1 MLALKSLVPLWS
13 SGTITRHSHNEGTA
27 SVARA
32 TTAGEHLEAEMEED
46 TTSDLLQS
54 SSATDVNA
62 LVRLEGV
69 SKEYEV
75 GDATVYA
82 LRGVSLNIP
91 EGQFV
96 VLLGPSGSGKTTLLN
111 LVGGLDAPS
120 RGRIWVGDSEITDMD
135 EASLTMYRRNT
146 VGFVFQF
153 FNLVPSL
160 TAGEN
165 VEMVA
170 ELTGNKDRAT
180 PALRSV
186 GLSERI
192 DHFPAQLSGGEQ
204 QRVAIARAL
213 AKGPSILLG
222 DEPTGDLDY
231 DTGKMILGLMRDI
244 NRSESTTMLIVTHNV
259 AISRMADRVI
269 RMRSGEIVEDTLIRD
284 PIRPEDLEW

>member
-1 MLALKSLVPLWS
+1 MHESIPYP
-13 SGTITRHSHNEGTA
+13 TA
-27 SVARA
+27 TEV
-32 TTAGEHLEAEMEED
+32 
-46 TTSDLLQS
+46 
-54 SSATDVNA
+54 
-62 LVRLEGV
+62 LVRLEAV
-69 SKEYEV
+69 AKEYEV
-75 GDATVYA
+75 GDAVIYA
-82 LRGVSLNIP
+82 LRDVSLDIL

-111 LVGGLDAPS
+111 MVGGLDAPT
-120 RGRIWVGDSEITDMD
+120 RGRIWVGDGEITGMD
-135 EASLTMYRRNT
+135 EASLTLYRRRS

-170 ELTGNKDRAT
+170 ELTGNKGNAI

-186 GLSERI
+186 GLGERI
-192 DHFPAQLSGGEQ
+192 GNFPAQLSGGEQ

-231 DTGKMILGLMRDI
+231 ETGKMILALMRRI
-244 NRSESTTMLIVTHNV
+244 NRSENTTMLIVTHNA

-269 RMRSGEIVEDTLIRD
+269 RMRSGEIIEDTIIEN
-284 PIRPEDLEW
+284 PIMPEDLEW

>member
-1 MLALKSLVPLWS
+1 MDRQDGVIA
-13 SGTITRHSHNEGTA
+13 
-27 SVARA
+27 
-32 TTAGEHLEAEMEED
+32 
-46 TTSDLLQS
+46 
-54 SSATDVNA
+54 
-62 LVRLEGV
+62 RLEGV
-69 SKEYEV
+69 TKQYEM
-75 GDATVYA
+75 GDAVVYA
-82 LRGVSLNIP
+82 LRDVSLDIQ

-111 LVGGLDAPS
+111 MIGGLDVPT
-120 RGRIWVGDSEITDMD
+120 RGQIWVGGSEITNMN
-135 EASLTMYRRNT
+135 EASLTMYRRKQ
-146 VGFVFQF
+146 VGFIFQF

-170 ELTGNKDRAT
+170 ELTGNKRNAV

-186 GLSERI
+186 GLGDRI
-192 DHFPAQLSGGEQ
+192 GHFPAQLSGGEQ

-231 DTGKMILGLMRDI
+231 ETGKMILGLMRHI
-244 NRSESTTMLIVTHNV
+244 NRSENATILLVTHNV

-269 RMRSGEIVEDTLIRD
+269 RMRSGEIVEDRAVEN
-284 PIRPEDLEW
+284 PIHPEDLEW

>member
-1 MLALKSLVPLWS
+1 MDRQDGV
-13 SGTITRHSHNEGTA
+13 I
-27 SVARA
+27 AR
-32 TTAGEHLEAEMEED
+32 LD
-46 TTSDLLQS
+46 S
-54 SSATDVNA
+54 
-62 LVRLEGV
+62 V

-75 GDATVYA
+75 GDAIVYA
-82 LRGVSLNIP
+82 LREVSLDIL

-111 LVGGLDAPS
+111 MVGGLDAPTG
-120 RGRIWVGDSEITDMD
+120 GRIWVGGSEITNMD
-135 EASLTMYRRNT
+135 EASLTMYRRNR

-160 TAGEN
+160 TAREN

-170 ELTGNKDRAT
+170 ELTGNKHNAI
-180 PALRSV
+180 PALNSV

-231 DTGKMILGLMRDI
+231 DTGKMILGLMRRI
-244 NRSESTTMLIVTHNV
+244 NRSENATILLVTHNA

-269 RMRSGEIVEDTLIRD
+269 RMRSGEIIEDRAVEN
-284 PIRPEDLEW
+284 PIHPEDLEW

>member
-1 MLALKSLVPLWS
+1 MDIQNGVIA
-13 SGTITRHSHNEGTA
+13 
-27 SVARA
+27 
-32 TTAGEHLEAEMEED
+32 
-46 TTSDLLQS
+46 
-54 SSATDVNA
+54 
-62 LVRLEGV
+62 RLEGV
-69 SKEYEV
+69 SKQYEV
-75 GDATVYA
+75 GDAVVYA
-82 LRGVSLNIP
+82 LRDVSLDIQ

-111 LVGGLDAPS
+111 MLGGLDAPTH
-120 RGRIWVGDSEITDMD
+120 GRIWVGGSEITDMN
-135 EASLTMYRRNT
+135 EASLTMYRRKQ
-146 VGFVFQF
+146 VGFIFQF

-170 ELTGNKDRAT
+170 ELTGNKRNAI

-186 GLSERI
+186 GLGDRI
-192 DHFPAQLSGGEQ
+192 GHFPAQLSGGEQ

-231 DTGKMILGLMRDI
+231 ETGKMILGLMRHI
-244 NRSESTTMLIVTHNV
+244 NRSENATIILVTHNA

-269 RMRSGEIVEDTLIRD
+269 RMRSGEIIEDWAVEN
-284 PIRPEDLEW
+284 PIHPEDLVW

>member
-1 MLALKSLVPLWS
+1 MDRQDGVIA
-13 SGTITRHSHNEGTA
+13 
-27 SVARA
+27 
-32 TTAGEHLEAEMEED
+32 
-46 TTSDLLQS
+46 
-54 SSATDVNA
+54 
-62 LVRLEGV
+62 RLEGV
-69 SKEYEV
+69 TKQYEV
-75 GDATVYA
+75 GDAVVYA
-82 LRGVSLNIP
+82 LRDVSLDIQ

-111 LVGGLDAPS
+111 MIGGLDVPT
-120 RGRIWVGDSEITDMD
+120 RGQIWVGGSEITNMN
-135 EASLTMYRRNT
+135 EASLTMYRRKQ
-146 VGFVFQF
+146 VGFIFQF

-170 ELTGNKDRAT
+170 ELTGNKRNAI

-186 GLSERI
+186 GLGDRI
-192 DHFPAQLSGGEQ
+192 GHFPAQLSGGEQ

-231 DTGKMILGLMRDI
+231 ETGKMILGLMRRI
-244 NRSESTTMLIVTHNV
+244 NRSENATILLVTHNA

-269 RMRSGEIVEDTLIRD
+269 RMRSGEIVEDRAVEN

>member
-1 MLALKSLVPLWS
+1 MDRQDGVIA
-13 SGTITRHSHNEGTA
+13 
-27 SVARA
+27 
-32 TTAGEHLEAEMEED
+32 
-46 TTSDLLQS
+46 
-54 SSATDVNA
+54 
-62 LVRLEGV
+62 RLEGV
-69 SKEYEV
+69 TKQYEV
-75 GDATVYA
+75 GDAVVYA
-82 LRGVSLNIP
+82 LRDVSLDIQ

-111 LVGGLDAPS
+111 MIGGLDAPTH
-120 RGRIWVGDSEITDMD
+120 GRIWVGGSEITDMN
-135 EASLTMYRRNT
+135 EASLTMYRRKQ
-146 VGFVFQF
+146 VGFIFQF

-170 ELTGNKDRAT
+170 ELTGNKRNAV

-186 GLSERI
+186 GLGDRI
-192 DHFPAQLSGGEQ
+192 GHFPAQLSGGEQ

-231 DTGKMILGLMRDI
+231 ETGKMILGLMRRI
-244 NRSESTTMLIVTHNV
+244 NRSENATILLVTHNV

-269 RMRSGEIVEDTLIRD
+269 RMRSGEIVEDRAVEN
-284 PIRPEDLEW
+284 PIHPEDLEW

>member
-1 MLALKSLVPLWS
+1 MRESMPCPA
-13 SGTITRHSHNEGTA
+13 
-27 SVARA
+27 
-32 TTAGEHLEAEMEED
+32 AED
-46 TTSDLLQS
+46 
-54 SSATDVNA
+54 A

-75 GDATVYA
+75 GDAIVHA
-82 LRGVSLNIP
+82 LREVSLEIL

-111 LVGGLDAPS
+111 MIGGLDAPT
-120 RGRIWVGDSEITDMD
+120 RGRIWVGGSDITDMD
-135 EASLTMYRRNT
+135 ETSLTMYRRNS

-160 TAGEN
+160 TAVEN

-170 ELTGNKDRAT
+170 ELTGNRCNAI
-180 PALRSV
+180 PALMSV
-186 GLSERI
+186 GLGERI
-192 DHFPAQLSGGEQ
+192 DNFPAQLSGGEQ

-231 DTGKMILGLMRDI
+231 ETGKMILGLMRRI
-244 NRSESTTMLIVTHNV
+244 NRSENTTMLIVTHNV

-269 RMRSGEIVEDTLIRD
+269 RMRSGEIIEDTIIGN
-284 PIRPEDLEW
+284 PMPPEDLEW

>member
-1 MLALKSLVPLWS
+1 VIALKSLVPLWS
-13 SGTITRHSHNEGTA
+13 SGSITLHSHNEETA
-27 SVARA
+27 SVATIA
-32 TTAGEHLEAEMEED
+32 AGKRLEAEMEED

-82 LRGVSLNIP
+82 LRGVSLDIP

-120 RGRIWVGDSEITDMD
+120 RGRIWVGDSEITDLD
-135 EASLTMYRRNT
+135 ESSLTMYRRNT

-170 ELTGNKDRAT
+170 ELTGNKDRAK

-186 GLSERI
+186 GLNERI
-192 DHFPAQLSGGEQ
+192 NHFPSQLSGGEQ

-231 DTGKMILGLMRDI
+231 DTGKMILGLMRSI

>member
-1 MLALKSLVPLWS
+1 MDRQDGVIA
-13 SGTITRHSHNEGTA
+13 
-27 SVARA
+27 
-32 TTAGEHLEAEMEED
+32 
-46 TTSDLLQS
+46 
-54 SSATDVNA
+54 
-62 LVRLEGV
+62 RLEGV
-69 SKEYEV
+69 TKQYEV
-75 GDATVYA
+75 GDAVVYA
-82 LRGVSLNIP
+82 LRDVSLDIQ

-111 LVGGLDAPS
+111 MLGGLDAPTH
-120 RGRIWVGDSEITDMD
+120 GRIWVGGSEITDMN
-135 EASLTMYRRNT
+135 EASLTMYRRKQ
-146 VGFVFQF
+146 VGFIFQF

-170 ELTGNKDRAT
+170 ELTGNKRNAI

-186 GLSERI
+186 GLGDRI
-192 DHFPAQLSGGEQ
+192 GHFPAQLSGGEQ

-231 DTGKMILGLMRDI
+231 ETGKMILGLMRRI
-244 NRSESTTMLIVTHNV
+244 NRSENATILLVTHNV

-269 RMRSGEIVEDTLIRD
+269 RMRSGEIVEDRAVEN
-284 PIRPEDLEW
+284 PIHPEDLEW

>member
-1 MLALKSLVPLWS
+1 MDRQDGVIA
-13 SGTITRHSHNEGTA
+13 
-27 SVARA
+27 
-32 TTAGEHLEAEMEED
+32 
-46 TTSDLLQS
+46 
-54 SSATDVNA
+54 
-62 LVRLEGV
+62 RLEGV
-69 SKEYEV
+69 TKQYEV
-75 GDATVYA
+75 GDAIVYA
-82 LRGVSLNIP
+82 LRDVTLDIQ

-111 LVGGLDAPS
+111 MIGGLDIPT
-120 RGRIWVGDSEITDMD
+120 RGRIWVGGSEITDMN
-135 EASLTMYRRNT
+135 EASLTMYRRKQ
-146 VGFVFQF
+146 VGFIFQF

-170 ELTGNKDRAT
+170 ELTGNKRNAI

-186 GLSERI
+186 GLGDRI
-192 DHFPAQLSGGEQ
+192 GHFPAQLSGGEQ

-231 DTGKMILGLMRDI
+231 ETGKMILGLMRRI
-244 NRSESTTMLIVTHNV
+244 NRSENATILLVTHNV

-269 RMRSGEIVEDTLIRD
+269 RMRSGEIVEDRAVEN
-284 PIRPEDLEW
+284 PIHPEDLEW

>member
-1 MLALKSLVPLWS
+1 MTK
-13 SGTITRHSHNEGTA
+13 
-27 SVARA
+27 
-32 TTAGEHLEAEMEED
+32 
-46 TTSDLLQS
+46 Q
-54 SSATDVNA
+54 
-62 LVRLEGV
+62 
-69 SKEYEV
+69 YEV
-75 GDATVYA
+75 GDAVVYA
-82 LRGVSLNIP
+82 LRDVSLDIQ

-111 LVGGLDAPS
+111 MIGGLDVPT
-120 RGRIWVGDSEITDMD
+120 RGQIWVGGSEITNMN
-135 EASLTMYRRNT
+135 EASLTMYRRKQ
-146 VGFVFQF
+146 VGFIFQF

-170 ELTGNKDRAT
+170 ELTGNKRNAI

-186 GLSERI
+186 GLGDRI
-192 DHFPAQLSGGEQ
+192 GHFPAQLSGGEQ

-231 DTGKMILGLMRDI
+231 ETGKMILGLMRRI
-244 NRSESTTMLIVTHNV
+244 NRSENATILLVTHNV

-269 RMRSGEIVEDTLIRD
+269 RMRSGEIVEDRAVEN
-284 PIRPEDLEW
+284 PIHPEDLEW

>member
-1 MLALKSLVPLWS
+1 MDRQDGVIA
-13 SGTITRHSHNEGTA
+13 
-27 SVARA
+27 
-32 TTAGEHLEAEMEED
+32 
-46 TTSDLLQS
+46 
-54 SSATDVNA
+54 
-62 LVRLEGV
+62 RLEGV
-69 SKEYEV
+69 TKQYEM
-75 GDATVYA
+75 GDAVVYA
-82 LRGVSLNIP
+82 LRDVSLDIQ

-111 LVGGLDAPS
+111 MIGGLDVPT
-120 RGRIWVGDSEITDMD
+120 RGQIWVGGSEITNMN
-135 EASLTMYRRNT
+135 EASLTMYRRKQ
-146 VGFVFQF
+146 VGFIFQF

-170 ELTGNKDRAT
+170 ELTGNKRNAV

-186 GLSERI
+186 GLGDRI
-192 DHFPAQLSGGEQ
+192 GHFPAQLSGGEQ

-231 DTGKMILGLMRDI
+231 ETGKMILGLMRRI
-244 NRSESTTMLIVTHNV
+244 NRSENATILLVTHNA

-269 RMRSGEIVEDTLIRD
+269 RMRSGEIIEDWAVEN
-284 PIRPEDLEW
+284 PIHPEDLEW

>member
-1 MLALKSLVPLWS
+1 M
-13 SGTITRHSHNEGTA
+13 G
-27 SVARA
+27 RA
-32 TTAGEHLEAEMEED
+32 ADMGESTHYP
-46 TTSDLLQS
+46 
-54 SSATDVNA
+54 ATGDV

-75 GDATVYA
+75 GDAVVYA
-82 LRGVSLNIP
+82 LREVSLNIL

-111 LVGGLDAPS
+111 MIGGLDAPT
-120 RGRIWVGDSEITDMD
+120 RGRIWVGGSEITGMD
-135 EASLTMYRRNT
+135 EASLTMYRRRRA
-146 VGFVFQF
+146 GFIFQF

-170 ELTGNKDRAT
+170 ELTGNGRNAI
-180 PALRSV
+180 PALHSV
-186 GLSERI
+186 GLGERI

-231 DTGKMILGLMRDI
+231 ETGKMILALMRRI

-269 RMRSGEIVEDTLIRD
+269 RMRSGEIVDDTIIHN
-284 PIRPEDLEW
+284 PIPPEDLEW

>member
-1 MLALKSLVPLWS
+1 MDIQNGVIA
-13 SGTITRHSHNEGTA
+13 
-27 SVARA
+27 
-32 TTAGEHLEAEMEED
+32 
-46 TTSDLLQS
+46 
-54 SSATDVNA
+54 
-62 LVRLEGV
+62 RLEGV
-69 SKEYEV
+69 SKQYEV
-75 GDATVYA
+75 GDAVVYA
-82 LRGVSLNIP
+82 LRDVSLDIQ

-111 LVGGLDAPS
+111 MIGGLDAPTH
-120 RGRIWVGDSEITDMD
+120 GRIWVGGSEITDMN
-135 EASLTMYRRNT
+135 ETSLTMYRRKQ
-146 VGFVFQF
+146 VGFIFQF

-170 ELTGNKDRAT
+170 ELTGNKRNAV

-186 GLSERI
+186 GLGDRI
-192 DHFPAQLSGGEQ
+192 GHFPAQLSGGEQ

-231 DTGKMILGLMRDI
+231 ETGKMILGLMRRI
-244 NRSESTTMLIVTHNV
+244 NRSENATILLVTHNV

-269 RMRSGEIVEDTLIRD
+269 RMRSGEIVEDRAVEN
-284 PIRPEDLEW
+284 PIHPEDLEW

>member
-1 MLALKSLVPLWS
+1 MDRQDGVIA
-13 SGTITRHSHNEGTA
+13 
-27 SVARA
+27 
-32 TTAGEHLEAEMEED
+32 
-46 TTSDLLQS
+46 
-54 SSATDVNA
+54 
-62 LVRLEGV
+62 RLEGV
-69 SKEYEV
+69 TKQYEV
-75 GDATVYA
+75 GDAVVYA
-82 LRGVSLNIP
+82 LRDVSLDIQ

-111 LVGGLDAPS
+111 MIGGLDVPT
-120 RGRIWVGDSEITDMD
+120 RGRIWVGGSEITNMN
-135 EASLTMYRRNT
+135 EASLTMYRRKQ
-146 VGFVFQF
+146 VGFIFQF

-170 ELTGNKDRAT
+170 ELTGNKRNAI

-186 GLSERI
+186 GLGDRI
-192 DHFPAQLSGGEQ
+192 GHFPAQLSGGEQ

-231 DTGKMILGLMRDI
+231 ETGKMILGLMRRI
-244 NRSESTTMLIVTHNV
+244 NRSENATILLVTHNV

-269 RMRSGEIVEDTLIRD
+269 RMRSGEIVEDRAVEN
-284 PIRPEDLEW
+284 PIHPEDLEW

>member
-1 MLALKSLVPLWS
+1 MDRQDGVIA
-13 SGTITRHSHNEGTA
+13 
-27 SVARA
+27 
-32 TTAGEHLEAEMEED
+32 
-46 TTSDLLQS
+46 
-54 SSATDVNA
+54 
-62 LVRLEGV
+62 RLEGV
-69 SKEYEV
+69 TKQYEV
-75 GDATVYA
+75 GDAVVYA
-82 LRGVSLNIP
+82 LRDVSLDIQ

-111 LVGGLDAPS
+111 MIGGLDVPT
-120 RGRIWVGDSEITDMD
+120 RGQIWVGGSEITNMN
-135 EASLTMYRRNT
+135 EASLTMYRRRQ
-146 VGFVFQF
+146 VGFIFQF

-170 ELTGNKDRAT
+170 ELTGNKRNAI

-186 GLSERI
+186 GLGDRI
-192 DHFPAQLSGGEQ
+192 GHFPAQLSGGEQ

-231 DTGKMILGLMRDI
+231 ETGKMILGLMRRI
-244 NRSESTTMLIVTHNV
+244 NRSENATILLVTHNV

-269 RMRSGEIVEDTLIRD
+269 RMRSGEIVEDRAVEN
-284 PIRPEDLEW
+284 PIHPEDLEW

>member
-1 MLALKSLVPLWS
+1 MSEGAAVEMLESTSYPGVKDILV
-13 SGTITRHSHNEGTA
+13 H
-27 SVARA
+27 
-32 TTAGEHLEAEMEED
+32 
-46 TTSDLLQS
+46 
-54 SSATDVNA
+54 
-62 LVRLEGV
+62 LEGV

-75 GDATVYA
+75 GDAIVYA
-82 LRGVSLNIP
+82 LRKVSLEIL

-111 LVGGLDAPS
+111 MIGGLDAPT
-120 RGRIWVGDSEITDMD
+120 RGRIWVGGSDITDMD
-135 EASLTMYRRNT
+135 EASLTMYRRNS

-170 ELTGNKDRAT
+170 ELTGNRRNAI

-186 GLSERI
+186 GLGERI
-192 DHFPAQLSGGEQ
+192 DNFPAQLSGGEQ

-231 DTGKMILGLMRDI
+231 ETGKMILGLMRHI
-244 NRSESTTMLIVTHNV
+244 NRSENTTMLIVTHNI

-269 RMRSGEIVEDTLIRD
+269 RMRSGEIIEDTIISN
-284 PIRPEDLEW
+284 PIPPEDLEW

>member
-1 MLALKSLVPLWS
+1 
-13 SGTITRHSHNEGTA
+13 
-27 SVARA
+27 
-32 TTAGEHLEAEMEED
+32 MEED
-46 TTSDLLQS
+46 AAVHLPESDFPP
-54 SSATDVNA
+54 SARGVI
-62 LVRLEGV
+62 VRLEGV

-75 GDATVYA
+75 GDAIVHA
-82 LRGVSLNIP
+82 LREVNLEIM

-111 LVGGLDAPS
+111 MIGGLDAPT
-120 RGRIWVGDSEITDMD
+120 RGRIWVGGSDITDMD
-135 EASLTMYRRNT
+135 EASLTMYRRNS

-170 ELTGNKDRAT
+170 ELTGNRRSAI

-186 GLSERI
+186 GLGERI
-192 DHFPAQLSGGEQ
+192 DNFPAQLSGGEQ

-213 AKGPSILLG
+213 AKGPSMLLG

-231 DTGKMILGLMRDI
+231 ETGKMILGLMRRI
-244 NRSESTTMLIVTHNV
+244 NRSENTTMLIVTHNV

-269 RMRSGEIVEDTLIRD
+269 RMRSGEIIEDTINSN

>member
-1 MLALKSLVPLWS
+1 MDRQDGVIA
-13 SGTITRHSHNEGTA
+13 
-27 SVARA
+27 
-32 TTAGEHLEAEMEED
+32 
-46 TTSDLLQS
+46 
-54 SSATDVNA
+54 
-62 LVRLEGV
+62 RLEGV
-69 SKEYEV
+69 SKQYEV
-75 GDATVYA
+75 GDAVVYA
-82 LRGVSLNIP
+82 LRDVSLDIQ

-111 LVGGLDAPS
+111 MLGGLDAPTH
-120 RGRIWVGDSEITDMD
+120 GRIWVGGSEITDMN
-135 EASLTMYRRNT
+135 EASLTMYRRKQ
-146 VGFVFQF
+146 VGFIFQF

-170 ELTGNKDRAT
+170 ELTGNKRNAI

-186 GLSERI
+186 GLGDRMG
-192 DHFPAQLSGGEQ
+192 HFPAQLSGGEQ

-231 DTGKMILGLMRDI
+231 ETGKMILGLMRRI
-244 NRSESTTMLIVTHNV
+244 NRSENATIILVTHNA

-269 RMRSGEIVEDTLIRD
+269 RMRSGEIIEDWAVEN
-284 PIRPEDLEW
+284 PIHPEDLVW

>member
-1 MLALKSLVPLWS
+1 MDRQDGVIA
-13 SGTITRHSHNEGTA
+13 
-27 SVARA
+27 
-32 TTAGEHLEAEMEED
+32 
-46 TTSDLLQS
+46 
-54 SSATDVNA
+54 
-62 LVRLEGV
+62 RLEGV
-69 SKEYEV
+69 TKQYEV
-75 GDATVYA
+75 GDAVVYA
-82 LRGVSLNIP
+82 LRDVSLDIQ

-111 LVGGLDAPS
+111 MIGGLDVPT
-120 RGRIWVGDSEITDMD
+120 RGRIWVGGSEVTNMN
-135 EASLTMYRRNT
+135 EASLTMYRRKQ
-146 VGFVFQF
+146 VGFIFQF

-170 ELTGNKDRAT
+170 ELTGNKRNAI

-186 GLSERI
+186 GLGDRI
-192 DHFPAQLSGGEQ
+192 GHFPAQLSGGEQ

-231 DTGKMILGLMRDI
+231 ETGKMILGLMRRI
-244 NRSESTTMLIVTHNV
+244 NRSENATILLVTHNV

-269 RMRSGEIVEDTLIRD
+269 RMRSGEIVEDRAVEN
-284 PIRPEDLEW
+284 PIHPEDLEW

>member
-1 MLALKSLVPLWS
+1 MDRQDGVIA
-13 SGTITRHSHNEGTA
+13 
-27 SVARA
+27 
-32 TTAGEHLEAEMEED
+32 
-46 TTSDLLQS
+46 
-54 SSATDVNA
+54 
-62 LVRLEGV
+62 RLEGV
-69 SKEYEV
+69 SKQYEV
-75 GDATVYA
+75 GDAVVYA
-82 LRGVSLNIP
+82 LRDVSLDIQ

-111 LVGGLDAPS
+111 MLGGLDAPT
-120 RGRIWVGDSEITDMD
+120 RGQIWVGGSEITDMN
-135 EASLTMYRRNT
+135 ESSLTMYRRKQ
-146 VGFVFQF
+146 VGFIFQF

-170 ELTGNKDRAT
+170 ELTGNKRNAI

-186 GLSERI
+186 GLGDRI
-192 DHFPAQLSGGEQ
+192 GHFPAQLSGGEQ

-231 DTGKMILGLMRDI
+231 ETGKMILGLMRHI
-244 NRSESTTMLIVTHNV
+244 NRSENATMLLVTHNA

-269 RMRSGEIVEDTLIRD
+269 RMRSGEIIEDRAVEN
-284 PIRPEDLEW
+284 PIHPEDLEW

>member
-1 MLALKSLVPLWS
+1 MDIQNGVIA
-13 SGTITRHSHNEGTA
+13 
-27 SVARA
+27 
-32 TTAGEHLEAEMEED
+32 
-46 TTSDLLQS
+46 
-54 SSATDVNA
+54 
-62 LVRLEGV
+62 RLEGV
-69 SKEYEV
+69 SKQYEV
-75 GDATVYA
+75 GDAVVYA
-82 LRGVSLNIP
+82 LRDVSLDIQ

-111 LVGGLDAPS
+111 MLGGLDAPTH
-120 RGRIWVGDSEITDMD
+120 GRIWVGGSEITDMN
-135 EASLTMYRRNT
+135 EASLTMYRRKQ
-146 VGFVFQF
+146 VGFIFQF

-170 ELTGNKDRAT
+170 ELTGNKRNAI

-186 GLSERI
+186 GLGDRI
-192 DHFPAQLSGGEQ
+192 GHFPAQLSGGEQ

-231 DTGKMILGLMRDI
+231 ETGKMILGLMRHI
-244 NRSESTTMLIVTHNV
+244 NRSENATILLVTHNV

-269 RMRSGEIVEDTLIRD
+269 RMRSGEIIEDRAVEN
-284 PIRPEDLEW
+284 PIHPEDLEW

>member
-1 MLALKSLVPLWS
+1 MDRQDGVIA
-13 SGTITRHSHNEGTA
+13 
-27 SVARA
+27 
-32 TTAGEHLEAEMEED
+32 
-46 TTSDLLQS
+46 
-54 SSATDVNA
+54 
-62 LVRLEGV
+62 RLEGV
-69 SKEYEV
+69 SKQYEV
-75 GDATVYA
+75 GDAVVYA
-82 LRGVSLNIP
+82 LRDVSLDIQ

-111 LVGGLDAPS
+111 MLGGLDAPTH
-120 RGRIWVGDSEITDMD
+120 GRIWVGGSEITDMN
-135 EASLTMYRRNT
+135 EASLTMYRRKQ
-146 VGFVFQF
+146 VGFIFQF

-170 ELTGNKDRAT
+170 ELTGNKRNAI

-186 GLSERI
+186 GLGDRI
-192 DHFPAQLSGGEQ
+192 GHFPAQLSGGEQ

-231 DTGKMILGLMRDI
+231 ETGKMILGLMRHI
-244 NRSESTTMLIVTHNV
+244 NRSENATIILVTHNA

-269 RMRSGEIVEDTLIRD
+269 RMRSGEIIEDRAVEN
-284 PIRPEDLEW
+284 PIHPEDLEW

>member
-1 MLALKSLVPLWS
+1 MDRQDGVIA
-13 SGTITRHSHNEGTA
+13 
-27 SVARA
+27 
-32 TTAGEHLEAEMEED
+32 
-46 TTSDLLQS
+46 
-54 SSATDVNA
+54 
-62 LVRLEGV
+62 RLEGV
-69 SKEYEV
+69 TKQYEM
-75 GDATVYA
+75 GDAVVYA
-82 LRGVSLNIP
+82 LRDVSLDIQ

-111 LVGGLDAPS
+111 MLGGLDVPT
-120 RGRIWVGDSEITDMD
+120 RGQIWVGGSEITNMN
-135 EASLTMYRRNT
+135 EASLTMYRRKQ
-146 VGFVFQF
+146 VGFIFQF

-170 ELTGNKDRAT
+170 ELTGNKRNAV

-186 GLSERI
+186 GLGDRI
-192 DHFPAQLSGGEQ
+192 GHFPAQLSGGEQ

-231 DTGKMILGLMRDI
+231 ETGKMILGLMRRI
-244 NRSESTTMLIVTHNV
+244 NRSENATILLVTHNV

-269 RMRSGEIVEDTLIRD
+269 RMRSGEIVEDRAVEN
-284 PIRPEDLEW
+284 PIHPEDLEW

>member
-1 MLALKSLVPLWS
+1 MDRQDGVIA
-13 SGTITRHSHNEGTA
+13 
-27 SVARA
+27 
-32 TTAGEHLEAEMEED
+32 
-46 TTSDLLQS
+46 
-54 SSATDVNA
+54 
-62 LVRLEGV
+62 RLEGV
-69 SKEYEV
+69 TKQYEV
-75 GDATVYA
+75 GDAIVYA
-82 LRGVSLNIP
+82 LRDVSLDIQ

-111 LVGGLDAPS
+111 MIGGLDVPT
-120 RGRIWVGDSEITDMD
+120 RGQIWVGGSEITDMN
-135 EASLTMYRRNT
+135 EASLTLYRRKQ
-146 VGFVFQF
+146 VGFIFQF

-170 ELTGNKDRAT
+170 ELTGNKRNAI

-186 GLSERI
+186 GLGDRI
-192 DHFPAQLSGGEQ
+192 GHFPAQLSGGEQ

-231 DTGKMILGLMRDI
+231 ETGKMILGLMRRI
-244 NRSESTTMLIVTHNV
+244 NRSENATILLVTHNA

-269 RMRSGEIVEDTLIRD
+269 RMRSGEIIEDWAVEN
-284 PIRPEDLEW
+284 PIHPEDLEW

>member
-1 MLALKSLVPLWS
+1 MRVMANTPS
-13 SGTITRHSHNEGTA
+13 SQS
-27 SVARA
+27 
-32 TTAGEHLEAEMEED
+32 ED
-46 TTSDLLQS
+46 RT
-54 SSATDVNA
+54 

-69 SKEYEV
+69 SKEYKV

-82 LRGVSLNIP
+82 LRDVSLDIP
-91 EGQFV
+91 EGQFA

-111 LVGGLDAPS
+111 MIGGLDAPT
-120 RGRIWVGDSEITDMD
+120 RGRMWVSGSEITGMD
-135 EASLTMYRRNT
+135 ESSLTMYRRNS

-170 ELTGNKDRAT
+170 ELTGNKRNAI
-180 PALRSV
+180 PALQSV
-186 GLSERI
+186 GLGERI
-192 DHFPAQLSGGEQ
+192 GNFPAQLSGGEQ

-231 DTGKMILGLMRDI
+231 ETGKMILALMRNI
-244 NRSESTTMLIVTHNV
+244 NRSENATMLIVTHNA

-269 RMRSGEIVEDTLIRD
+269 RMRSGEIVEDTLNRN
-284 PIRPEDLEW
+284 PISPEDLEW

>member
-1 MLALKSLVPLWS
+1 M
-13 SGTITRHSHNEGTA
+13 
-27 SVARA
+27 
-32 TTAGEHLEAEMEED
+32 
-46 TTSDLLQS
+46 
-54 SSATDVNA
+54 
-62 LVRLEGV
+62 
-69 SKEYEV
+69 SKQYEV
-75 GDATVYA
+75 GDAVVYA
-82 LRGVSLNIP
+82 LRDVSLDIQ

-111 LVGGLDAPS
+111 MLGGLDAPTH
-120 RGRIWVGDSEITDMD
+120 GRIWVGGSEITDMN
-135 EASLTMYRRNT
+135 EASLTMYRRKQ
-146 VGFVFQF
+146 VGFIFQF

-170 ELTGNKDRAT
+170 ELTGNKRNAI

-186 GLSERI
+186 GLGDRI
-192 DHFPAQLSGGEQ
+192 GHFPAQLSGGEQ

-231 DTGKMILGLMRDI
+231 ETGKMILGLMRHI
-244 NRSESTTMLIVTHNV
+244 NRSENATIILVTHNA

-269 RMRSGEIVEDTLIRD
+269 RMRSGEIIEDRAVEN
-284 PIRPEDLEW
+284 PIHPEDLEW

>member
-1 MLALKSLVPLWS
+1 MDRQDGVIA
-13 SGTITRHSHNEGTA
+13 
-27 SVARA
+27 
-32 TTAGEHLEAEMEED
+32 
-46 TTSDLLQS
+46 
-54 SSATDVNA
+54 
-62 LVRLEGV
+62 RLEGV
-69 SKEYEV
+69 TKQYEV
-75 GDATVYA
+75 GDAVVYA
-82 LRGVSLNIP
+82 LRDVSLDIQ

-111 LVGGLDAPS
+111 MIGGLDVPT
-120 RGRIWVGDSEITDMD
+120 RGRIWVGSSEVTNMN
-135 EASLTMYRRNT
+135 EASLTMYRRKQ
-146 VGFVFQF
+146 VGFIFQF

-170 ELTGNKDRAT
+170 ELTGNKRNAI

-186 GLSERI
+186 GLGDRI
-192 DHFPAQLSGGEQ
+192 GHFPAQLSGGEQ

-231 DTGKMILGLMRDI
+231 ETGKMILGLMRRI
-244 NRSESTTMLIVTHNV
+244 NRSENATILLVTHNV

-269 RMRSGEIVEDTLIRD
+269 RMRSGEIVEDRAVEN
-284 PIRPEDLEW
+284 PIHPEDLEW

>member
-1 MLALKSLVPLWS
+1 MNRLDGVIA
-13 SGTITRHSHNEGTA
+13 
-27 SVARA
+27 
-32 TTAGEHLEAEMEED
+32 
-46 TTSDLLQS
+46 
-54 SSATDVNA
+54 
-62 LVRLEGV
+62 RLEGV
-69 SKEYEV
+69 SKQYEV
-75 GDATVYA
+75 GDAVVYA
-82 LRGVSLNIP
+82 LRDVSLDIQ

-111 LVGGLDAPS
+111 MIGGLDVPT
-120 RGRIWVGDSEITDMD
+120 RGQIWVGGSEITNMN
-135 EASLTMYRRNT
+135 EASLTMYRRKQ
-146 VGFVFQF
+146 VGFIFQF

-170 ELTGNKDRAT
+170 ELTGNKRNAV

-186 GLSERI
+186 GLGDRI
-192 DHFPAQLSGGEQ
+192 GHFPAQLSGGEQ

-231 DTGKMILGLMRDI
+231 ETGKMILGLMRRI
-244 NRSESTTMLIVTHNV
+244 NRSENATILLVTHNA

-269 RMRSGEIVEDTLIRD
+269 RMRSGEIVEDRAVEN

>member
-1 MLALKSLVPLWS
+1 MDRQDGVIA
-13 SGTITRHSHNEGTA
+13 
-27 SVARA
+27 
-32 TTAGEHLEAEMEED
+32 
-46 TTSDLLQS
+46 
-54 SSATDVNA
+54 
-62 LVRLEGV
+62 RLEGV
-69 SKEYEV
+69 TKQYEV
-75 GDATVYA
+75 GDAVVYA
-82 LRGVSLNIP
+82 LRDVSLDIQ

-111 LVGGLDAPS
+111 MIGGLDAPTH
-120 RGRIWVGDSEITDMD
+120 GRIWVGGSEITNMN
-135 EASLTMYRRNT
+135 EASLTMYRRKQ
-146 VGFVFQF
+146 VGFIFQF

-170 ELTGNKDRAT
+170 ELTGNKRNAV

-186 GLSERI
+186 GLGDRI
-192 DHFPAQLSGGEQ
+192 GHFPAQLSGGEQ

-231 DTGKMILGLMRDI
+231 ETGKMILGLMRRI
-244 NRSESTTMLIVTHNV
+244 NRSENATILLVTHNV

-269 RMRSGEIVEDTLIRD
+269 RMRSGEIVEDRAVEN
-284 PIRPEDLEW
+284 PIHPEDLEW

>member
-1 MLALKSLVPLWS
+1 MAAKMRESVPS
-13 SGTITRHSHNEGTA
+13 PSMKDAI
-27 SVARA
+27 
-32 TTAGEHLEAEMEED
+32 
-46 TTSDLLQS
+46 
-54 SSATDVNA
+54 
-62 LVRLEGV
+62 VRLEGV

-75 GDATVYA
+75 GDAVVYA
-82 LRGVSLNIP
+82 LKDVSVEIQ

-111 LVGGLDAPS
+111 MIGGLDAPT
-120 RGRIWVGDSEITDMD
+120 RGRIWVGGSEITDLD
-135 EASLTMYRRNT
+135 EASLTMYRRSQI
-146 VGFVFQF
+146 GFIFQF

-170 ELTGNKDRAT
+170 ELTGNAGNAI
-180 PALRSV
+180 PALQSV
-186 GLSERI
+186 GLGERI
-192 DHFPAQLSGGEQ
+192 GNFPAQLSGGEQ

-213 AKGPSILLG
+213 AKGPSILLA

-231 DTGKMILGLMRDI
+231 ETGKMILGLMRRI
-244 NRSESTTMLIVTHNV
+244 NRTENATILIVTHNA

-269 RMRSGEIVEDTLIRD
+269 RMRSGEIVEDTLNQN

>member
-1 MLALKSLVPLWS
+1 MDIQNGVIA
-13 SGTITRHSHNEGTA
+13 
-27 SVARA
+27 
-32 TTAGEHLEAEMEED
+32 
-46 TTSDLLQS
+46 
-54 SSATDVNA
+54 
-62 LVRLEGV
+62 RLEGV
-69 SKEYEV
+69 SKQYEV
-75 GDATVYA
+75 GDAVVYA
-82 LRGVSLNIP
+82 LRDVSLDIQ

-111 LVGGLDAPS
+111 MLGGLDAPTH
-120 RGRIWVGDSEITDMD
+120 GRIWVGGSEITDMN
-135 EASLTMYRRNT
+135 EASLTMYRRKQ
-146 VGFVFQF
+146 VGFIFQF

-170 ELTGNKDRAT
+170 ELTGNKRNAI

-186 GLSERI
+186 GLGDRI
-192 DHFPAQLSGGEQ
+192 GHFPAQLSGGEQ

-231 DTGKMILGLMRDI
+231 ETGKMILGLMRHI
-244 NRSESTTMLIVTHNV
+244 NRSENATIILVTHNA

-269 RMRSGEIVEDTLIRD
+269 RMRSGEIIEDRAVEN
-284 PIRPEDLEW
+284 PIHPEDLEW

>member
-1 MLALKSLVPLWS
+1 MEQQ
-13 SGTITRHSHNEGTA
+13 HEHDEGTA
-27 SVARA
+27 RVARA

-82 LRGVSLNIP
+82 LREVSLDIP
-91 EGQFV
+91 KGQFV

-269 RMRSGEIVEDTLIRD
+269 RMRSGEIVEDTLIQN

>member
-1 MLALKSLVPLWS
+1 MDIQNGVIA
-13 SGTITRHSHNEGTA
+13 
-27 SVARA
+27 
-32 TTAGEHLEAEMEED
+32 
-46 TTSDLLQS
+46 
-54 SSATDVNA
+54 
-62 LVRLEGV
+62 RLEGV
-69 SKEYEV
+69 SKQYEV
-75 GDATVYA
+75 GDAIVYA
-82 LRGVSLNIP
+82 LRDVSLDIQ

-111 LVGGLDAPS
+111 MLGGLDAPTH
-120 RGRIWVGDSEITDMD
+120 GRIWVGGSEITDMN
-135 EASLTMYRRNT
+135 EASLTMYRRKQ
-146 VGFVFQF
+146 VGFIFQF

-170 ELTGNKDRAT
+170 ELTGNKRNAI

-186 GLSERI
+186 GLGDRI
-192 DHFPAQLSGGEQ
+192 GHFPAQLSGGEQ

-231 DTGKMILGLMRDI
+231 ETGKMILGLMRRI
-244 NRSESTTMLIVTHNV
+244 NRSENATIILVTHNA

-269 RMRSGEIVEDTLIRD
+269 RMRSGEIIEDRAVEN
-284 PIRPEDLEW
+284 PIHPEDLVW

>member
-1 MLALKSLVPLWS
+1 MDRLADGV
-13 SGTITRHSHNEGTA
+13 IA
-27 SVARA
+27 
-32 TTAGEHLEAEMEED
+32 
-46 TTSDLLQS
+46 
-54 SSATDVNA
+54 
-62 LVRLEGV
+62 RLEGV
-69 SKEYEV
+69 YKEYEV
-75 GDATVYA
+75 GDAIVYA
-82 LRGVSLNIP
+82 LRNVSLDIM

-111 LVGGLDAPS
+111 MIGGLDAPT
-120 RGRIWVGDSEITDMD
+120 RGRIWVGGSEITDMG
-135 EASLTMYRRNT
+135 EAALTMYRRRS

-160 TAGEN
+160 TAAEN

-170 ELTGNKDRAT
+170 ELTGNAGSAI

-186 GLSERI
+186 GLGERTGN
-192 DHFPAQLSGGEQ
+192 FPAQLSGGEQ

-231 DTGKMILGLMRDI
+231 ETGKMILGLMRRI
-244 NRSESTTMLIVTHNV
+244 NRDENATMLIVTHNA

-269 RMRSGEIVEDTLIRD
+269 RMRSGEIVEDTLNLN
-284 PIRPEDLEW
+284 PVRPEDLEW